1 MNLRNL
7 FSSVIF
13 LCILFTILPAHAQ
26 QTRIKG
32 VVSDAET
39 QEKVPFA
46 TVAIY
51 KPESTVPLDGITTD
65 LEGFFMIAGMQ
76 PGQYRV
82 AVSFIGYE
90 TSEAD
95 IEIRIGEREKDLGI
109 ISLQP
114 IQLQLQEAEVRA
126 MARSSVNRLDRVS
139 YRAEDFETARGGTA
153 SELLGRLPSLTIS
166 PDGDISLRGTTDF
179 VVYLNGRPTQLEPS
193 VLLAQ
198 IPASSII
205 GVDIIT
211 VPTAGFDAQGKG
223 GIINITTKAQ
233 LDAGLSVSA
242 NGTLGGAPWGNRTD
256 RITGYSL
263 RDDRYGGALN
273 MIYAKNAWILQG
285 GLNYSERHV
294 NSDRRGVAR
303 IRVPGT
309 ETYKHMIASGMKPEW
324 YENFAAHFGFDKNLS
339 SSSQIAGSYYFGKR
353 TEGRIANYLYNNF
366 FGDINQ
372 NPVSGIPPQEEFT
385 FNPNKGI
392 RTGSFNTISL
402 DYSLKPSDR
411 QALSLSSVYEYSIL
425 THDVDNP
432 NIIFHPENNLA
443 GEKILH
449 YRQQDRT
456 PLHGFRFSADY
467 TYQLANNHILSLGFQ
482 PQLVNIS
489 GGFNYDTLG
498 IANNQW
504 GTYNAME
511 NDVELHRF
519 IYAGYFDYAGQI
531 NRLSFKAGMR
541 MEYTDQ
547 TLEIENPDYF
557 SLFERPAQR
566 EFTTNQPDWFPSLHM
581 AYPLSDNHRI
591 HLAASRRISRAP
603 VKNMAPF
610 LYRRHLEV
618 YVVGD
623 PQLKPEYINTAEL
636 TYTRNIGEQQISV
649 TGFYRDV
656 TDAVFRVNTV
666 FNEELI
672 LIRTFTNA
680 GQTRSLGAELNANFE
695 WGSQAKFYLGASL
708 YDFRLEADIFGYREV
723 HRSTSW
729 NLKGNTNLL
738 LTRDLRFVADF
749 NIRSAEVT
757 AQGSNKMR
765 YIANAAMVYTPGQ
778 LGGWSFNLRALN
790 ILNSN
795 TTGIS
800 TRAYNNEG
808 IQIFYQET
816 DFYWY
821 GPIAE
826 LTISYRFNW
835 RNQTG
840 MRERGSF
847 GRDEF

>member
-1 MNLRNL
+1 
-7 FSSVIF
+7 
-13 LCILFTILPAHAQ
+13 
-26 QTRIKG
+26 
-32 VVSDAET
+32 
-39 QEKVPFA
+39 
-46 TVAIY
+46 
-51 KPESTVPLDGITTD
+51 
-65 LEGFFMIAGMQ
+65 
-76 PGQYRV
+76 
-82 AVSFIGYE
+82 
-90 TSEAD
+90 
-95 IEIRIGEREKDLGI
+95 
-109 ISLQP
+109 
-114 IQLQLQEAEVRA
+114 
-126 MARSSVNRLDRVS
+126 
-139 YRAEDFETARGGTA
+139 
-153 SELLGRLPSLTIS
+153 
-166 PDGDISLRGTTDF
+166 
-179 VVYLNGRPTQLEPS
+179 
-193 VLLAQ
+193 
-198 IPASSII
+198 
-205 GVDIIT
+205 
-211 VPTAGFDAQGKG
+211 
-223 GIINITTKAQ
+223 
-233 LDAGLSVSA
+233 
-242 NGTLGGAPWGNRTD
+242 
-256 RITGYSL
+256 
-263 RDDRYGGALN
+263 
-273 MIYAKNAWILQG
+273 
-285 GLNYSERHV
+285 
-294 NSDRRGVAR
+294 
-303 IRVPGT
+303 
-309 ETYKHMIASGMKPEW
+309 
-324 YENFAAHFGFDKNLS
+324 
-339 SSSQIAGSYYFGKR
+339 
-353 TEGRIANYLYNNF
+353 
-366 FGDINQ
+366 
-372 NPVSGIPPQEEFT
+372 
-385 FNPNKGI
+385 
-392 RTGSFNTISL
+392 
-402 DYSLKPSDR
+402 
-411 QALSLSSVYEYSIL
+411 
-425 THDVDNP
+425 
-432 NIIFHPENNLA
+432 
-443 GEKILH
+443 
-449 YRQQDRT
+449 
-456 PLHGFRFSADY
+456 
-467 TYQLANNHILSLGFQ
+467 
-482 PQLVNIS
+482 
-489 GGFNYDTLG
+489 
-498 IANNQW
+498 
-504 GTYNAME
+504 
-511 NDVELHRF
+511 
-519 IYAGYFDYAGQI
+519 
-531 NRLSFKAGMR
+531 

-808 IQIFYQET
+808 IQIFYQDT